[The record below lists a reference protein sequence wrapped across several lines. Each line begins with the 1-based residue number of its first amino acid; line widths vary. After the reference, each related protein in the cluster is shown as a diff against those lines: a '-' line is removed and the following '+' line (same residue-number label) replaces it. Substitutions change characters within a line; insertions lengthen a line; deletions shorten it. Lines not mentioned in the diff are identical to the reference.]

1 MKKRTLITLALI
13 ALATHGIAA
22 DPIGLIV
29 SLQGTAQAISLDGKT
44 RPLEIKSDIFLNDT
58 LRTDLQSK
66 LQILFN
72 DDSIFAQGENSEM
85 TIDEYIFN
93 PNTAPDNA
101 FGVKLRQGL
110 FRTVTGKITDLNP
123 ERFKVKTSRSTIGIR
138 GCDLGFEITPTED
151 HIAVITVPL
160 GKAIYI
166 NPKQGG
172 KGIVLKTPRFI
183 VIGERGNPKTRPLR
197 TEDRKRTQEGTT
209 PKEENPPE
217 DPDEQPPT
225 EPGDD
230 PQKDDSDPEEPDGSG
245 SPQDDGSDETP
256 APPPPPPPEPPD
268 DILDDEDT
276 LDPEP
281 SDPEPVEY
289 ILSATELE
297 TIRSG
302 TITYELTGAGTAT
315 ADIHTFDPVNGG
327 QDFTVNGAA
336 SVNVEIGN
344 GAHSAEAHI
353 GRLGNETGQSLELDL
368 TVDLL
373 TDAANVSALNMQAN
387 GSWNETDLIQTTAD
401 IDLHGTGTDTAPT
414 AAQLDANL
422 VLERGTDDWATIDL
436 STSKIELE

>member
-1 MKKRTLITLALI
+1 MKKRNLITLALI

-29 SLQGTAQAISLDGKT
+29 SLQGTAQATSHDGKT

-183 VIGERGNPKTRPLR
+183 VVGERGNPKTRPLR
-197 TEDRKRTQEGTT
+197 TEDRKRTQKGTT
-209 PKEENPPE
+209 PKEEKPPT
-217 DPDEQPPT
+217 DPDKKNPHKPKG
-225 EPGDD
+225 EPEK
-230 PQKDDSDPEEPDGSG
+230 PAGSET
-245 SPQDDGSDETP
+245 PQDDSPDETP
-256 APPPPPPPEPPD
+256 APTTPPEPPD
-268 DILDDEDT
+268 DILDDEGTHPTNPDPT
-276 LDPEP
+276 DPDPE
-281 SDPEPVEY
+281 EY
-289 ILSATELE
+289 ILNATELE
-297 TIRSG
+297 TISSG
-302 TITYELTGAGTAT
+302 SITYELTGAGTAT
-315 ADIHTFDPVNGG
+315 ADIHTFDANNGG
-327 QDFTVNGAA
+327 QDFTVSGAA
-336 SVNVEIGN
+336 AVNVEIGN
-344 GAHSAEAHI
+344 GSHSAEAHI

-401 IDLHGTGTDTAPT
+401 IDLHGTGADTAPT

-422 VLERGTDDWATIDL
+422 VLERGTDDWATVDL
-436 STSKIELE
+436 STSKIKLE